1 MDIAPIEVRYY
12 RVLVGL
18 FTEIKIMKIPIKPSA
33 DYHEDLLR
41 RLKNPAFAA
50 GYLSR
55 CLEDDEATFLVALRD
70 VAEAHGG
77 LRELARKS
85 DLNREHL
92 FRMLSKAGNPNLHS
106 LRQLVGAVGLKLT
119 LQPA

>member
-1 MDIAPIEVRYY
+1 
-12 RVLVGL
+12 
-18 FTEIKIMKIPIKPSA
+18 MKLSTKPSVSYR
-33 DYHEDLLR
+33 DDLLR
-41 RLKNPAFAA
+41 RLKDSKFAA

-70 VAEAHGG
+70 VAQAHGG
-77 LRELARKS
+77 LRQLARKTH
-85 DLNREHL
+85 LNREHL
-92 FRMLSKAGNPNLHS
+92 FRMLSKSGNPNLQS

>member
-1 MDIAPIEVRYY
+1 
-12 RVLVGL
+12 
-18 FTEIKIMKIPIKPSA
+18 MKSPVKASVS
-33 DYHEDLLR
+33 YHEDLLR
-41 RLKNPAFAA
+41 RLKDPKFAA
-50 GYLSR
+50 GYLSK

-77 LRELARKS
+77 IRELAAKTH
-85 DLNREHL
+85 LNREHL
-92 FRMLSKAGNPNLHS
+92 FRMLSKTGNPHLHS

>member
-1 MDIAPIEVRYY
+1 
-12 RVLVGL
+12 
-18 FTEIKIMKIPIKPSA
+18 MKTSAKPSA
-33 DYHEDLLR
+33 SYRDDLLR
-41 RLKNPAFAA
+41 RLKEPDFAA
-50 GYLSR
+50 GYLSK

-77 LRELARKS
+77 IREMAKKTH
-85 DLNREHL
+85 LNREHL
-92 FRMLSKAGNPNLHS
+92 FRMLSKSGNPHLHS

>member
-1 MDIAPIEVRYY
+1 MKAAVNPSVSY
-12 RVLVGL
+12 R
-18 FTEIKIMKIPIKPSA
+18 
-33 DYHEDLLR
+33 EDLIR
-41 RLKNPAFAA
+41 RLKDPKFAA
-50 GYLSR
+50 GYLSK

-77 LRELARKS
+77 IRLLAKKT

-92 FRMLSKAGNPNLHS
+92 FRMLSKSGNPGLHS

>member
-1 MDIAPIEVRYY
+1 MKTPVKASVSY
-12 RVLVGL
+12 R
-18 FTEIKIMKIPIKPSA
+18 
-33 DYHEDLLR
+33 EDLLR
-41 RLKNPAFAA
+41 RLKDSEFAA
-50 GYLSR
+50 GYLSK

-77 LRELARKS
+77 IRELAKKTH
-85 DLNREHL
+85 LNREHL
-92 FRMLSKAGNPNLHS
+92 FRMLSKSGNPHLHS

>member
-1 MDIAPIEVRYY
+1 
-12 RVLVGL
+12 
-18 FTEIKIMKIPIKPSA
+18 MKSSAKPSVSYR
-33 DYHEDLLR
+33 DDLLR
-41 RLKNPAFAA
+41 RLKDPKFAA

-77 LRELARKS
+77 LRELARKTH
-85 DLNREHL
+85 LNREHL
-92 FRMLSKAGNPNLHS
+92 FRMLSKSGNPNLQS

>member
-1 MDIAPIEVRYY
+1 MKAPS
-12 RVLVGL
+12 
-18 FTEIKIMKIPIKPSA
+18 KPSVG
-33 DYHEDLLR
+33 YREDLLL
-41 RLKNPAFAA
+41 RLKDPEFAA
-50 GYLSR
+50 GYLSK

-77 LRELARKS
+77 IRKLAGKT

-92 FRMLSKAGNPNLHS
+92 FRMLSKTGNPHLHS
-106 LRQLVGAVGLKLT
+106 LRQLVAAVGLKLT